1 MFKRLVF
8 CLAVPSILSAATAAF
23 GAEPSTPDYTLEYQL
38 ADGGGHL
45 VESGRV
51 ILSRRNPIHL
61 QTSFVR
67 VSFISSC
74 RPDTSIVTDEPK
86 CKTDT
91 ADIGNTLQI
100 ALSNAKPDA
109 LTLTAW
115 VDRATLDGMQTIQN
129 DGFATQR
136 PLYHGWSD
144 SRTLTVA
151 PGATATT
158 ELRDHYK
165 LTLHP
170 TSGNISPLVP
180 VGRPAS

>member
-8 CLAVPSILSAATAAF
+8 CLAVPSILSAATVAF
-23 GAEPSTPDYTLEYQL
+23 GAEPSPLDYTLEYQL
-38 ADGGGHL
+38 ADGGGHV

-67 VSFISSC
+67 VSYISSC
-74 RPDTSIVTDEPK
+74 RPDTGIVTDEPK

-91 ADIGNTLQI
+91 LDVGNTFQE
-100 ALSNAKPDA
+100 ALADAKPDA

-129 DGFATQR
+129 DGFATQH

-144 SRTLTVA
+144 SKTLTVA

-158 ELRDHYK
+158 ELHDHYK
-165 LTLHP
+165 LTLHA
-170 TSGNISPLVP
+170 TSGNISPFLP
-180 VGRPAS
+180 VDRPAS

>member
-1 MFKRLVF
+1 MFKRFFF
-8 CLAVPSILSAATAAF
+8 CLAVPSILSAATVVF
-23 GAEPSTPDYTLEYQL
+23 GAEPSPLDYTLEYQL
-38 ADGGGHL
+38 VDGGGHL

-74 RPDTSIVTDEPK
+74 RPDTGIVSDEPK

-91 ADIGNTLQI
+91 TDVGNTLQI
-100 ALSNAKPDA
+100 ALADAKPDA
-109 LTLTAW
+109 LTLAVW

-144 SRTLTVA
+144 SKTLTVA

-158 ELRDHYK
+158 ELV
-165 LTLHP
+165 TT
-170 TSGNISPLVP
+170 TS
-180 VGRPAS
+180 